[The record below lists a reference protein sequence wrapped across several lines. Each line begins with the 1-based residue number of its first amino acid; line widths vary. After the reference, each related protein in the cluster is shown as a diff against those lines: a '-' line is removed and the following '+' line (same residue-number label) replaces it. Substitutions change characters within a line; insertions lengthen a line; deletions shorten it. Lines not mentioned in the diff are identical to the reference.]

1 MSDKEKEVLAEPL
14 TDSLIKEE
22 NKAAAS
28 NGEPTVTETEALN
41 VVSKTGK
48 PQSKRPSGKKPT
60 TTKRKKPVEAGSE
73 PATRKSPADPGNE
86 PVKRRKPVEAG
97 GEPATG
103 KSPAD
108 PGNEPVKRRKPVE
121 TGGEPV
127 TRKSPADPGNE
138 PVKRRKPVGSESAP
152 VKKTRPVRPEGDR
165 PLRREGEPVARR
177 EGDRPARLEG
187 DRPVRREGEPV
198 ALREGERPVR
208 REGERPARREGD
220 RPVRREGD
228 RPVRRPQAREEED
241 RAWEDWEREKQR
253 EDENRKRRKRI
264 WKSVKIVLLVL
275 ASLLFLFVIGTLAV
289 NGYMLLVE
297 RRKVVTSDRWA
308 EMLREGETTDCI
320 LVLGCSVVNQ
330 KPSADLKGR
339 LDKTYELYKLSPHK
353 ILVSGDH
360 SEDGYYN
367 EVNVMKDYLVEK
379 GIPSSDIFL
388 DHYGFSTYDSIYRTY
403 HTFGVRRVTIVTQD
417 FHIYR
422 SVFLARS
429 IGMETIGVASV
440 DKAGGGESIWN
451 LREIFARDKDFLAS
465 LFWPDPVRTG
475 DDIPL
480 TGNGDDTNVRGK

>member
-1 MSDKEKEVLAEPL
+1 MRDKEKEVLSEPL

-28 NGEPTVTETEALN
+28 TGEPTGTETEALN

-48 PQSKRPSGKKPT
+48 PQSKRQSGKKPT
-60 TTKRKKPVEAGSE
+60 TTKRKKPVEAGGE

-97 GEPATG
+97 SEPAMR
-103 KSPAD
+103 KAPAEV
-108 PGNEPVKRRKPVE
+108 GNEPVKRK
-121 TGGEPV
+121 
-127 TRKSPADPGNE
+127 
-138 PVKRRKPVGSESAP
+138 KPVGSESAP

-165 PLRREGEPVARR
+165 P
-177 EGDRPARLEG
+177 
-187 DRPVRREGEPV
+187 VRREGEPV
-198 ALREGERPVR
+198 VRREGEQPVRREGERPVR
-208 REGERPARREGD
+208 REGE

-253 EDENRKRRKRI
+253 KDENRKRRKRI
-264 WKSVKIVLLVL
+264 WKSVRIVLLVL

-297 RRKVVTSDRWA
+297 RRKVVTADRWA

-388 DHYGFSTYDSIYRTY
+388 DHYGFSTYDSIYRAY

-440 DKAGGGESIWN
+440 DKAGGGESVWN
-451 LREIFARDKDFLAS
+451 LREVFARDKDFLAS

-480 TGNGDDTNVRGK
+480 TGDGDATNVRGK

>member
-1 MSDKEKEVLAEPL
+1 M
-14 TDSLIKEE
+14 
-22 NKAAAS
+22 
-28 NGEPTVTETEALN
+28 
-41 VVSKTGK
+41 
-48 PQSKRPSGKKPT
+48 
-60 TTKRKKPVEAGSE
+60 
-73 PATRKSPADPGNE
+73 
-86 PVKRRKPVEAG
+86 
-97 GEPATG
+97 
-103 KSPAD
+103 
-108 PGNEPVKRRKPVE
+108 
-121 TGGEPV
+121 
-127 TRKSPADPGNE
+127 
-138 PVKRRKPVGSESAP
+138 
-152 VKKTRPVRPEGDR
+152 KKTRPVRPEG
-165 PLRREGEPVARR
+165 E
-177 EGDRPARLEG
+177 
-187 DRPVRREGEPV
+187 RPVRREGEPV

-208 REGERPARREGD
+208 REGDRPVRREGERPVRGEEDRPARREGD
-220 RPVRREGD
+220 HPVRREGDRPARREGERPARREGD

-253 EDENRKRRKRI
+253 KDENRKRRKRI
-264 WKSVKIVLLVL
+264 WKSVRIVLLVL

-440 DKAGGGESIWN
+440 DKAGGGESVWN

>member
-28 NGEPTVTETEALN
+28 NGEPTDTETEALN

-73 PATRKSPADPGNE
+73 PATRKNPADPGNE
-86 PVKRRKPVEAG
+86 PVKR
-97 GEPATG
+97 T
-103 KSPAD
+103 
-108 PGNEPVKRRKPVE
+108 
-121 TGGEPV
+121 
-127 TRKSPADPGNE
+127 
-138 PVKRRKPVGSESAP
+138 KPVGSESAP
-152 VKKTRPVRPEGDR
+152 VKKKRPVRP
-165 PLRREGEPVARR
+165 
-177 EGDRPARLEG
+177 EG

-198 ALREGERPVR
+198 ALREEERPV
-208 REGERPARREGD
+208 RREGD
-220 RPVRREGD
+220 RPVRREGDHPVLREGD

-241 RAWEDWEREKQR
+241 RAWEDWGREKQR
-253 EDENRKRRKRI
+253 KDENRKRRKRI
-264 WKSVKIVLLVL
+264 WKSVRIVLLVL

-339 LDKTYELYKLSPHK
+339 LDKAYELYKLSPHK

-388 DHYGFSTYDSIYRTY
+388 DHYGFSTYDSIYRAY

-440 DKAGGGESIWN
+440 DKAGGGESVWN

>member
-1 MSDKEKEVLAEPL
+1 MSDLEKEVFDKTL
-14 TDSLIKEE
+14 TDNSIAEAP
-22 NKAAAS
+22 KAAAS
-28 NGEPTVTETEALN
+28 TGETTGPEVEALN
-41 VVSKTGK
+41 DVPKTEKPVKKPVQGTGK
-48 PQSKRPSGKKPT
+48 PPV
-60 TTKRKKPVEAGSE
+60 KRKKPVRPAGTE
-73 PATRKSPADPGNE
+73 GE
-86 PVKRRKPVEAG
+86 QPVRKPRTEGSKKPAG
-97 GEPATG
+97 EGA
-103 KSPAD
+103 
-108 PGNEPVKRRKPVE
+108 VRKP
-121 TGGEPV
+121 
-127 TRKSPADPGNE
+127 
-138 PVKRRKPVGSESAP
+138 
-152 VKKTRPVRPEGDR
+152 RPEGVQKPAGEGAVRTPR
-165 PLRREGEPVARR
+165 PEGSPK
-177 EGDRPARLEG
+177 P
-187 DRPVRREGEPV
+187 
-198 ALREGERPVR
+198 
-208 REGERPARREGD
+208 
-220 RPVRREGD
+220 EGD
-228 RPVRRPQAREEED
+228 RPVRRPRPESEDRPVRHEGDRLGRRPRPEGEDRPMRRPRPEGEERPIRREGDRSARRPERDYRDEED
-241 RAWEDWEREKQR
+241 RAWDDWAEEKKR
-253 EDENRKRRKRI
+253 KEENRKKRKRI
-264 WKSVKIVLLVL
+264 WKAVKIVLLVL

-297 RRKVVTSDRWA
+297 RRKVVTSEVWA
-308 EMLREGETTDCI
+308 EKLRDGETTDCI

-388 DHYGFSTYDSIYRTY
+388 DHYGFSTYDSIYRAY

-440 DKAGGGESIWN
+440 DKAGGGESVWN
-451 LREIFARDKDFLAS
+451 LREVFARDKDFLAS

-480 TGNGDDTNVRGK
+480 TGDGDATNVRGK